1 MIVGIGGKQGMIPV
15 LFCERVFQIDGRNVG
30 CRFFKPEPDGQD
42 YRCRYEIDWPEGAYV
57 GRAYGV
63 DGVQALLL
71 AMQKAHTDLL
81 AARENEGRQIAWL
94 DMPGLGMPIPRTISD
109 WAPDNEF

>member
-1 MIVGIGGKQGMIPV
+1 MPEI
-15 LFCERVFQIDGRNVG
+15 FCERIVHIDGHTAG
-30 CRFFKPEPDGQD
+30 CRFYQPEPDGQD
-42 YRCRYEIDWPEGAYV
+42 FRCHYEIDWPEGAYK

-63 DGVQALLL
+63 DAVQALLL

-81 AARENEGRQIAWL
+81 AARENQDRQITWL
-94 DMPGLGMPIPRTISD
+94 DRRSLGMPIPATIAD

>member
-1 MIVGIGGKQGMIPV
+1 MPEI
-15 LFCERVFQIDGRNVG
+15 FCERIVHIDGQTAG
-30 CRFFKPEPDGQD
+30 CRFYQPEPDGQD
-42 YRCRYEIDWPEGAYV
+42 FRCHYEIDWPEGLYK

-63 DGVQALLL
+63 DAVQALLL

-81 AARENEGRQIAWL
+81 AARENRGRQITWL
-94 DMPGLGMPIPRTISD
+94 DRRSLGMPIPATIAD